1 MEKKDFSEKYSDRT
15 RGNSHKLQQGTFH
28 PHMGKWEKDVSVR
41 GSHAGTGAQAG
52 CSLSDPGDLQHFTGQ
67 GPRQRW
73 DRYVALKLALV

>member
-1 MEKKDFSEKYSDRT
+1 MTGPEVTVTSYSKGLST
-15 RGNSHKLQQGTFH
+15 HTWE
-28 PHMGKWEKDVSVR
+28 KWEKDVSVR